1 MNKKKYRVAFLCG
14 DGGGDLL
21 AINHAINYGLL
32 DNIIIASVLT
42 TKNSGLL
49 SNKKF
54 SNIPF
59 MNYSIIKEAKEE
71 SFLLLLNKINKL
83 ELDIVFL
90 AGFKY
95 ILPGYFINEACP
107 IINSHHSLLP
117 AFPGLFKKEEVVN
130 SDVGII
136 GHTLHF
142 VDEGVDTGKKI
153 IQMAM
158 PNFKIDGF
166 EKILFLY
173 RLGADIMNLQALLNI
188 STEKQEMSSYAKHHT
203 FGDLLFSEKID
214 QRIIDYVS
222 DPVYKDLHD
231 I

>member
-1 MNKKKYRVAFLCG
+1 MNKNKYRVAFLCG

-21 AINHAINYGLL
+21 TINHAINYG
-32 DNIIIASVLT
+32 VLGNVT
-42 TKNSGLL
+42 ISAVFTPKNSGLI
-49 SNKKF
+49 SNESF
-54 SNIPF
+54 SKLPF
-59 MNYSIIKEAKEE
+59 VEYSITKEE
-71 SFLLLLNKINKL
+71 KQKSFLLLLDKMKVL
-83 ELDIVFL
+83 ELDIIFL

-95 ILPGYFINEACP
+95 ILPGYFIKDVCP

-130 SDVGII
+130 TDVGII

-142 VDEGVDTGKKI
+142 VDEGLDTGKKI

-158 PNFKIDGF
+158 PNFKMDGF

-173 RLGADIMNLQALLNI
+173 RLGADVMNLQTLLNI
-188 STEKQEMSSYAKHHT
+188 SSEKKEMITYANQHT
-203 FGDLLFSEKID
+203 LGDLLFSEKID
-214 QRIIDYVS
+214 QRIIDYVN
-222 DPVYKDLHD
+222 DPVYKTLRN